1 MTVVIKTQDLSK
13 TYGDVKAVD
22 HVNIS
27 IDEGALFGLLGP
39 NGSGKTTMIKMLTG
53 QTRPTGGTATVLGID
68 VIKDPVEVRERVGI
82 IPEQE
87 TPPSFLSAM
96 EYLHFVAAVRK
107 IPDIETKADWWFDFL
122 DFADKKNVLCK
133 DLSRGTRQKLMFTQ
147 AFIHEPALALIDEPL
162 INFDP
167 VMQDLVKDY
176 LAGYVK
182 KGRTIFISTHILEV
196 AEEICTGFAILH
208 KGNLLHT
215 GTVDELRGRN
225 EHLPAFFLSLVRK
238 DRHA

>member
-27 IDEGALFGLLGP
+27 IEEGALFGLLGP

-68 VIKDPVEVRERVGI
+68 VTKDPVEVRERVGI

>member
-68 VIKDPVEVRERVGI
+68 VTKDPVEVRERVGI

>member
-27 IDEGALFGLLGP
+27 IEEGALFGLLGP

-53 QTRPTGGTATVLGID
+53 QTRPTGGTAMVLGID
-68 VIKDPVEVRERVGI
+68 VTKDPVEVRERVGI

>member
-1 MTVVIKTQDLSK
+1 MTRVIEALDLSK
-13 TYGDVKAVD
+13 TYGDVHAVD
-22 HVNIS
+22 HVNLLVE
-27 IDEGALFGLLGP
+27 EGALFGLLGP

-53 QTRPTGGTATVLGID
+53 QTRPTGGSATVLGVD
-68 VIKDPVEVRERVGI
+68 VIKDPVGVRGRVGI

-87 TPPSFLSAM
+87 TPPSFLTAM
-96 EYLHFVAAVRK
+96 EYLEFVAAVRK
-107 IPDIETKADWWFDFL
+107 IPGIETKADWWFDFL

-167 VMQDLVKDY
+167 IMQDLVKDY

-196 AEEICTGFAILH
+196 AEEICSGFAILH
-208 KGNLLHT
+208 KGTLLHT
-215 GTVDELRGRN
+215 GPVAELTARD
-225 EHLPAFFLSLVRK
+225 EHLPSFFLSLVRQ
-238 DRHA
+238 DRHV